1 MLNQEGKKLYEQ
13 GNFSKATEYFEEAA
27 KLASAFG
34 INNVY
39 VTTSLNNLALMNQLM
54 GEYSKAE
61 SLYRQVLDIQ
71 KSVSGKKSSV
81 YAMNLGNLAELYKK
95 MKEYEKA
102 ESLYRQAL
110 DITKKKIFRKSNP
123 DYVLHL
129 NNLAVLY
136 QDMGEYSKA
145 EPLYRQ
151 ALDIREK
158 AVGKEHP
165 DYVLH
170 LNNLA
175 VLYQDMGE
183 YAKAEPL
190 YRQTLDIREKVVGR
204 EHPDYAKSFYNLI
217 ILYDKMGNPLKAL
230 QIVYPVL
237 IDSLR
242 TNDPETAFSILE
254 KGLDIVNNEEH
265 KSIMAMIFNQI
276 GVKIVNDAQKKLESE
291 KKGGTPDTINE
302 LTRGISFQVK
312 AAELGS
318 TEAQE
323 KMAVLFNQAGVK
335 IVKDAQKKLEL
346 EEKGG
351 TPDTINEL
359 SQGMSF
365 LKKAAELGSTEA
377 QKNYEQALIII
388 LKLASITL
396 EQVELEALD
405 LKPPVLNL
413 ITQAKEV
420 EQLGKYD
427 DAIELYE
434 SALDIASGQEEA
446 GIKKQFAKCLNLRA
460 VQNLNRSIEKLKS
473 INERH
478 QQQIK
483 KDMEKFLKGNTLLD
497 SIFRSQENA
506 RAASGNCLKCGKT
519 SSCEI
524 DLPEYGEICLCDKH
538 YSELR
543 SIIERKP
550 PDDFMSQVLHS
561 IEIDL
566 NKAIDFDPNFEQA
579 RKNLEYV
586 RSLKPQFPLYT
597 SIIVANEE

>member
-1 MLNQEGKKLYEQ
+1 MIEKWNMLNQEGKKLYEQ

-110 DITKKKIFRKSNP
+110 DITKKKIFRKSN
-123 DYVLHL
+123 
-129 NNLAVLY
+129 
-136 QDMGEYSKA
+136 
-145 EPLYRQ
+145 
-151 ALDIREK
+151 
-158 AVGKEHP
+158 P